1 MAFEQEIVLC
11 RKNCDDYYVLRFSPY
26 SVYSVYRCAIKCSI
40 NVRKLADRLVIDHLL
55 HLYASTNFYLLSCI
69 NVTAVGANAFLVFRT
84 TLLPFEILDSWHS
97 SVFWLLWLSYISY
110 IYITISK
117 LPHQLTTIY
126 FYFNRTKA
134 STRQYALSPSR
145 LYFSDLMGKQIAFIC

>member
-1 MAFEQEIVLC
+1 MRRLLCLAFLSVFCIFCVSLRYQMFHKRPKTGRQASDRSSFALI
-11 RKNCDDYYVLRFSPY
+11 RKYKFLSLILYKRY
-26 SVYSVYRCAIKCSI
+26 SCWSKC
-40 NVRKLADRLVIDHLL
+40 
-55 HLYASTNFYLLSCI
+55 LSC
-69 NVTAVGANAFLVFRT
+69 
-84 TLLPFEILDSWHS
+84 LPNETLDSWHS